1 MSSRFGQFCH
11 DEAKDQS
18 LASADTD
25 DHSSQ
30 IISIERFLIKLANRF
45 VAGTEC
51 YLCKLVFAKAM
62 QIRMVRETW

>member
-30 IISIERFLIKLANRF
+30 IISIERFLIKLLIGF
-45 VAGTEC
+45 VA
-51 YLCKLVFAKAM
+51 KKSDM
-62 QIRMVRETW
+62 S